1 MKSLLFF
8 ILYVLFSLS
17 SYSQYQ
23 YTKTNALSNGEQT
36 QTNINTTNKIDDKWK
51 LRLYL
56 SHSFTKYYNTDI
68 EFSSSR
74 YNVKIKDYQW
84 IERGSRHYF
93 HAETWAEEGNNP
105 TQIIDEP
112 SNTFVLSIERNSHE
126 FFLSV
131 FHPKFLQ
138 NPDQVVYMQG
148 TIDGIEVDGIY
159 NINRPFDGYNQSPG
173 EMEIVRNENTR
184 REMIFEIGYGHR
196 FKLLDA
202 KIGNITYVPSMGLG
216 LCFGQNLIVVVKED
230 DWWSY
235 DKYKQKSEIQGFGG
249 SLTNRIEFN
258 TRKERFGIFYEN
270 KLSYY
275 RQNHG
280 FMDGNQKY
288 DLKLI
293 GNSIG
298 IKFMIYNPT
307 ISSIKLQQD

>member
-17 SYSQYQ
+17 SYSQFHD
-23 YTKTNALSNGEQT
+23 TKTNAFSNGERIQS
-36 QTNINTTNKIDDKWK
+36 NINAPNKIDDKWK

-56 SHSFTKYYNTDI
+56 SHSFTRYYNTDI

-74 YNVKIKDYQW
+74 YNVKIKNYQW

-112 SNTFVLSIERNSHE
+112 SNTFALSIERNSHE

-131 FHPKFLQ
+131 FHPKFLGNTEQ
-138 NPDQVVYMQG
+138 MAYMKG
-148 TIDGIEVDGIY
+148 TIDGVEIDGVY
-159 NINRPFDGYNQSPG
+159 NTNRPFDGYNQSPG
-173 EMEIVRNENTR
+173 EMEIVRNENTH

-216 LCFGQNLIVVVKED
+216 LSFGQNLIVVVKED
-230 DWWSY
+230 DWWNY
-235 DKYKQKSEIQGFGG
+235 DKYKQKPEIQGSGG

-258 TRKERFGIFYEN
+258 TKKERFGVFYEN

-275 RQNHG
+275 RQDHG
-280 FMDGNQKY
+280 FMDGSQKY
-288 DLKLI
+288 NLKLT
-293 GNSIG
+293 GNSVG
-298 IKFMIYNPT
+298 IKFMIYNPN
-307 ISSIKLQQD
+307 SN

>member
-1 MKSLLFF
+1 MRSSFFF
-8 ILYVLFSLS
+8 ILLLS
-17 SYSQYQ
+17 FTLISSSQHYDAKSN
-23 YTKTNALSNGEQT
+23 TFSNGERIQS
-36 QTNINTTNKIDDKWK
+36 NISAPNKIDDKWK

-56 SHSFTKYYNTDI
+56 SHSFTRYYNTDI

-74 YNVKIKDYQW
+74 YNVKIKNYQW

-93 HAETWAEEGNNP
+93 HSETWAEEGNNP

-112 SNTFVLSIERNSHE
+112 SNTFALSIERNSHE

-138 NPDQVVYMQG
+138 NPDQVVDMQG
-148 TIDGIEVDGIY
+148 TIDGVEVDGIY

-173 EMEIVRNENTR
+173 EMEIVRNENTH

-196 FKLLDA
+196 FKLRDA

-216 LCFGQNLIVVVKED
+216 LSFGQNLIVVVKED
-230 DWWSY
+230 DWWNY
-235 DKYKQKSEIQGFGG
+235 DKYKQKPEIQGIGG

-258 TRKERFGIFYEN
+258 TKKEIFGIFYEN

-275 RQNHG
+275 KQDHG
-280 FMDGNQKY
+280 FMDGSQKY
-288 DLKLI
+288 NLKLI
-293 GNSIG
+293 GNSVG
-298 IKFMIYNPT
+298 IKFMIYNPN
-307 ISSIKLQQD
+307 SN